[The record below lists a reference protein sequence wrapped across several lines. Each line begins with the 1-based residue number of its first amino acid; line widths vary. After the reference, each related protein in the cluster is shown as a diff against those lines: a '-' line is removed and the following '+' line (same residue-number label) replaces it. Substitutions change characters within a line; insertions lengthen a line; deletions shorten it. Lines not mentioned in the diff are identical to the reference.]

1 MGKEPRY
8 SPRYPQPPPTCCAP
22 APQDPHFNHD
32 PDKPSCGKLPRR
44 VDIDLLVETIRKKG
58 HKVEGVFKVPE
69 NAGTFEI
76 LVDGNLLN
84 LEEARQLLENE
95 EQAK

>member
-1 MGKEPRY
+1 M
-8 SPRYPQPPPTCCAP
+8 
-22 APQDPHFNHD
+22 
-32 PDKPSCGKLPRR
+32 